1 MKAVNEIWR
10 DIPGFEFRYQVS
22 NLGRVKSLNRL
33 CWNKNTP
40 YPKEEYI
47 LKPSLNNKGY
57 YSVNLWTGKNTL
69 YRIHTLV
76 AMTFL
81 GYERCGVKQ
90 VIDHIDGDKLNNNLS
105 NLQVTSQ
112 RVNSIK
118 SIRNNKYSNYTGVTF
133 DKARGKWVASISI
146 NGKKHRMGRFNCEAK
161 AAYAYN
167 QKLKESLNEG
177 V

>member
-1 MKAVNEIWR
+1 M
-10 DIPGFEFRYQVS
+10 
-22 NLGRVKSLNRL
+22 
-33 CWNKNTP
+33 
-40 YPKEEYI
+40 
-47 LKPSLNNKGY
+47 
-57 YSVNLWTGKNTL
+57 
-69 YRIHTLV
+69 
-76 AMTFL
+76 
-81 GYERCGVKQ
+81 KQ

-146 NGKKHRMGRFNCEAK
+146 NGKKHRMGRFNCEVK

-167 QKLKESLNEG
+167 QKLKEICDKYDINDDLLARGFDKTPQFIEERQKLIQSLFKNICCKMRVINYVELVKIIKG
-177 V
+177 